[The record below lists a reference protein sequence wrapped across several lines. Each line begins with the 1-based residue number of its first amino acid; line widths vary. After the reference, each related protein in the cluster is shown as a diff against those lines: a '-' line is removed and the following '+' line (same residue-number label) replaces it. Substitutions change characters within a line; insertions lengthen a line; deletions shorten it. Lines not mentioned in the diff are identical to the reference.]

1 MVWGWV
7 GWGGGRR
14 GVHVKGKVLAVIVA
28 PGVNEEAHFV
38 PRLCEKV
45 TAQEERPQ
53 AAAAG
58 RLEGG
63 SFLPKQE
70 VAG

>member
-1 MVWGWV
+1 M
-7 GWGGGRR
+7 
-14 GVHVKGKVLAVIVA
+14 
-28 PGVNEEAHFV
+28 NEEAHFV

-58 RLEGG
+58 RLQGDL
-63 SFLPKQE
+63 FLFKYE

>member
-1 MVWGWV
+1 MEDTVLGV
-7 GWGGGRR
+7 GVGGRGESGGGDCCS
-14 GVHVKGKVLAVIVA
+14 G
-28 PGVNEEAHFV
+28 GVNEEAHFV

-45 TAQEERPQ
+45 RAQEERPQ

-58 RLEGG
+58 RLEGDG
-63 SFLPKQE
+63 VLFKQK